1 MALATP
7 ITISEQARILRD
19 SLATWATP
27 LGGKA
32 VVVHSV
38 KQLWEQAVI
47 NSQVPRVLIC
57 YNGSRPRG
65 AFKVSNAL
73 NREDRDWIIALTRGR
88 GYHSVRG
95 DALSDDTGVEPLYD
109 WIEQIRDFVRN
120 INNIS
125 EETPCV
131 DYSGI
136 KPMTMGNLVV
146 DGYMITFSTANDIP
160 KPINT

>member
-1 MALATP
+1 MALERP
-7 ITISEQARILRD
+7 LYISEQAKILRD

-32 VVVHSV
+32 VIVYSL
-38 KQLWEQAVI
+38 KDLWEQASI

-65 AFKVSNAL
+65 AFSVSNAL
-73 NREDRDWIIALTRGR
+73 NREDRDWIVVLTRGR
-88 GYHSVRG
+88 GYNTVRG
-95 DALSDDTGVEPLYD
+95 DTLSENTGVEPLYD
-109 WIEQIRDFVRN
+109 WVEQLRDFIRN
-120 INNIS
+120 IKNIS

-136 KPMTMGNLVV
+136 KPMQMGNLVI
-146 DGYMITFSTANDIP
+146 DGYQITFSTANEIS
-160 KPINT
+160 KPL